1 MSTPAAPLTSQNQMR
16 DTLLEIAVRDL
27 LGPSGGPR
35 EEVDEPRVREREVL
49 VRDERDDAPLDDD
62 GPDPM
67 AEAAACP
74 KTCWRSTGNSR
85 VRMSLRGFLPEAAI
99 AEVPRPESIPNL
111 DNLSDV
117 PGAGQNDLSGLG
129 DTTGLGDTSSTVL
142 DPTASTVVATASTV
156 AAPASTVAATTPT
169 TKG

>member
-1 MSTPAAPLTSQNQMR
+1 MLFRSEYVSGKTTCPNGEVGTLALVSWANADDPDAAPTVITKDIAGTRFVNDRMAM
-16 DTLLEIAVRDL
+16 TLAFV
-27 LGPSGGPR
+27 
-35 EEVDEPRVREREVL
+35 
-49 VRDERDDAPLDDD
+49 
-62 GPDPM
+62 
-67 AEAAACP
+67 
-74 KTCWRSTGNSR
+74 
-85 VRMSLRGFLPEAAI
+85 PEAAI

-117 PGAGQNDLSGLG
+117 PGAGQDDLSGLG